1 MLKNPVT
8 YEPFAPEMVGG
19 ERRLLAGK
27 HSGRHLLEEML
38 VSQGVFLAQEELRSL
53 LESVRHFSMQVKR
66 NLTAEELLNLVNQR
80 ETIYAS

>member
-1 MLKNPVT
+1 
-8 YEPFAPEMVGG
+8 
-19 ERRLLAGK
+19 
-27 HSGRHLLEEML
+27 ML